1 MTDIDAI
8 LLDSFTT
15 SDGLLG
21 LIGIDDDRP
30 MAAWSAPHYERA
42 LLMQGIAQARVQA
55 AAWRLADVNANHP
68 TPAMVAGAEASLA
81 DAEAQVGQWTAQRER
96 LEAARAA
103 H

>member
-15 SDGLLG
+15 SDGVLG

-30 MAAWSAPHYERA
+30 MAAWSAPHHERA
-42 LLMQGIAQARVQA
+42 LLMQGIAQARVEA
-55 AAWRLADVNANHP
+55 ATWRLADVQGRQGTAE
-68 TPAMVAGAEASLA
+68 MVAGAQASLA
-81 DAEAQVGQWTAQRER
+81 DAEAQVSAWTAQRER

-103 H
+103 L